1 MNNLGNKFDLVVKLF
16 FLVSIVLLF
25 SGFYYL
31 YKEVSGISSGL
42 GGLKTEE
49 RLQPLITTKVS
60 DQEVVDFY
68 TKEEVE
74 RLISRAMATI
84 SGTTTKEVI
93 EKQTVVTEAGGTTY
107 VPMGTTATTT
117 SMDWVN
123 VDDSAVYIDIEN
135 DYGKDSAVFWQA
147 SLKVA
152 HGNGQAFARL
162 YDDTH
167 KIAVDGSEIST
178 TNNAS
183 YTQVSSGNLPFWKG
197 RNLYKVQIK
206 SLNSFEVTY
215 SSGKIKVNY

>member
-1 MNNLGNKFDLVVKLF
+1 MNNLRNKFDLVVKLF
-16 FLVSIVLLF
+16 FLVSIILLF

-31 YKEVSGISSGL
+31 YKEVSGISNVL
-42 GGLKTEE
+42 GGIKTEG
-49 RLQPLITTKVS
+49 QPPDLITTEVS
-60 DQEVVDFY
+60 DREVVDFY
-68 TKEEVE
+68 TREEVE
-74 RLISRAMATI
+74 ELISRAMATI
-84 SGTTTKEVI
+84 SGTTTREII
-93 EKQTVVTEAGGTTY
+93 EKQTVVTETGGTAY
-107 VPMGTTATTT
+107 IPMGTTATAT
-117 SMDWVN
+117 SMDWVD

-135 DYGKDSAVFWQA
+135 DYGKDSVVLWQA

-183 YTQVSSGNLPFWKG
+183 YTQVSSGNLPFWRG

-215 SSGKIKVNY
+215 SGGKIKVNY